1 MPKRISGL
9 IAITAATVL
18 LAAGLAG
25 QDVSAEANA
34 STSKL
39 PPTPPRQDAKVGQ
52 VNLEAAKKSEAER
65 AEAERQSPG
74 PTPAKWPEPHE
85 ETVQLLGAGKAAT
98 VLSGAAIRLSAP
110 TGRTKSAVAPAS
122 TARLRVLDRSKAE
135 AADVSGFLLT
145 VARADG
151 VTGDSP
157 AQLTVDYSSFAEAVG
172 GGWASRLELIS
183 LPACALTTPSKQG
196 CLTSMPVGSVNN
208 QENKTLSAPVS
219 LGSEERVMAVTAAQ
233 ASGNGDYGATSLSP
247 ASTWSAGRNSGD
259 FTWNYPLRV
268 PPPPAGPAP
277 SLSIDYS
284 AQSVDG
290 TTAATNSQPSWI
302 GEGFSLSESY
312 VERKYMTCDDDG
324 QAGKYDLCWKY
335 DNATLVLNGQG
346 SELVKDGAGWRLKND
361 DGSKVERIVT
371 STAADGDAKEQW
383 LVTTLDGTKYYFG
396 REKVLPGATD
406 PVTNSVWTVPVAGDD
421 SGEPCHKTTF
431 ATSFCDNQE
440 WRWNLDYVED
450 PRGNTM
456 SLWYAEETNYYAKN
470 GVTTGTATKSY
481 TRGGY
486 PTKILYGQR
495 AEAMTASAPLQVQF
509 TTQERCTA
517 NCSTLNST
525 TKGNWPDVPFDQ
537 ICAAG
542 ATCTKTGPSFFSR
555 RWLDQVT
562 TQVRKGNEYQN
573 VDHWQLGHSFPNPG
587 DSMSGKALWLTSI
600 THSGVAPGSVTA
612 TPLKVS
618 FGGFTL
624 PNRVDSDSDGISPMS
639 KYRVDK
645 IWTETGAKVT
655 VNYAEPEC
663 KPGNMPASAAS
674 NALRCYPV
682 HWQPPQSAERDDWF
696 HRHVVTQVR
705 VNDVTGGADAVV
717 TNYSYG
723 GGGAWHYQEN
733 ALVPPKQRNWSEWRG
748 FRTVTTSSGDPL
760 ASGPRSRTVTAYFRG
775 MNGDRASVSGG
786 TKSVS
791 IPDTQG
797 GSRVDSPALAGLV
810 REAITYAASDSNTEV
825 VGSLTDYWVHE
836 TAAQTIDTAAGIVRR
851 ANLVKP
857 STVTARTK
865 RDGGR
870 ADLLHIATT
879 TYDPDTGLPVT
890 SEDQGDEGKADETCT
905 VTSYAKNATRRN
917 YVSRVVASK
926 GKCDAASD
934 NPPENRLIGDQR
946 NLYDGQA
953 FGVAPTKGNLTST
966 ERVGRYSAAGVPD
979 YQTIAT
985 TTYDALGR
993 PTSSTDALERT
1004 STTAY
1009 TPSGAGALE
1018 QTISKAPP
1026 VVPGNPNS
1034 AVLTTKATYRPEWG
1048 TKSQTV
1054 DPNGKIT
1061 DLDYDSLGRLTAV
1074 WLPNQS
1080 KAANKLANMRYTYAI
1095 SPSIPSYVR
1104 TDDLNVNADGYLSGF
1119 AIYDSLLRSRQTQA
1133 VAPNG
1138 GRLISETKYNTRG
1151 LPVVQNSDLWNSSAP
1166 SGTLAAV
1173 LDTAVPNQTIL
1184 TYDGVGRQTVS
1195 TFAMFAQAQW
1205 STRTLYGGDTITTLP
1220 PTGAPATAEVKDAR
1234 GRVIE
1239 RREYDSST
1247 VTPGFIPSKYTYDAG
1262 GQLAQ
1267 MTTAGST
1274 WSFDYDLLGR
1284 KTSSTD
1290 PDSGTTSYDYDAADR
1305 LVAVTGAN
1313 QKKLLTTYDNLN
1325 RKSAVHEGS
1334 KTDPNLR
1341 LSWDYDPAGNLG
1353 QLYQSNRY
1361 PTGKAG
1367 PVYRSRITERNV
1379 LYKPEE
1385 TFLIIPASE
1394 GPELAA
1400 SYQTTTAYAP
1410 DAQSVAWTQVPGG
1423 GSLGSEVL
1431 HFTYNNLAQPTS
1443 MKSGDATYVNDVS
1456 YTAVGDPERYDLG
1469 ASQNMPISNTF
1480 QLGTRRLLDSLSG
1493 VGNLAANHVYSYD
1506 PAGNL
1511 LKDDNKVG
1519 GDAQCYKYD
1528 GHARLTEAWSPSD
1541 TNCATA
1547 PSVAGLGG
1555 PAPYWQSWTYAASG
1569 LRQTQTDH
1577 TSAGDTKETYAYD
1590 TAQPH
1595 TLKSVTTTGAA
1606 PKPTA
1611 TFDYDAA
1618 GNTTVRPD
1626 PSSGVQALTWNAENK
1641 LQKLEN
1647 VAGETSYIY
1656 DADGTLILRKSPD
1669 ETILYVGS
1677 LEITLDKAN
1686 KALSS
1691 KREYSINGQAVAV
1704 RSSTTDL
1711 DWLIPDHHGTSSVAV
1726 DSKTLVATRR
1736 YTTPFGETRGTEPF
1750 TWPDNHG
1757 FLGKPEDKTT
1767 GLTHIGAREYD
1778 PGIGRF
1784 ISVDPL
1790 IDPADPH
1797 QMLGYTYGSN
1807 NPATVSDPTGLIE
1820 REEGGGGVG
1829 CSGPCSPS
1837 GDSGGSSGGTNGGGG
1852 GGDAGGSNGGGGT
1865 DNNNTGRKSRWDSAM
1880 DYVSKKLN
1888 RNPSPGGNFAEGA
1901 ILAAMESVRGSQE
1914 LGFQVYACAGF
1925 DRDSCGIT
1933 GADIGTF
1940 ARDPMAGLT
1949 NGLIAGGKSAFEPVK
1964 EDVRAGKPNR
1974 AAGRLAEFAAEILL
1988 PGSKGIPGISSKLL
2002 KIRKLCSFA
2011 GATAVLMA
2019 DGIYKAIKDIKPG
2032 EKVIATDPETGRQ
2045 GAKTVLQTWV
2055 HDDTLMDLALEGGK
2069 ITTTQDHPFW
2079 SVTDGRF
2086 ERADHLAPGELVLS
2100 VGKRTVRVLGLVPQT
2115 SHRAAAYNLSVAD
2128 LHTYYVVAGTAP
2140 VLVHNDGGPGEGQA
2154 YLWRGVTDN
2163 ELADISASRSWNSPT
2178 GIKYFSFT
2186 ERGAAEYARRAHA
2199 AFPQDSPYTMI
2210 RTTVKVADL
2219 PEKAHMAHTADVIDG
2234 GVALRN
2240 DELKILGRPSI
2251 MTKMS
2256 IGGVS
2261 CR

>member
-1 MPKRISGL
+1 MPKRFSGL
-9 IAITAATVL
+9 VAITAASVL
-18 LAAGLAG
+18 LAVGLAG
-25 QDVSAEANA
+25 QDAGVEANA
-34 STSKL
+34 ATSKL

-52 VNLEAAKKSEAER
+52 VSLEAAKKSDAER
-65 AEAERQSPG
+65 AEAERPSPG
-74 PTPAKWPEPHE
+74 PAPATWPQPHE
-85 ETVQLLGAGKAAT
+85 ETVQLAGPGKAITAFT
-98 VLSGAAIRLSAP
+98 GAAVRLTAP
-110 TGRTKSAVAPAS
+110 TGRTKSAVAPAT

-151 VTGDSP
+151 VTADSP
-157 AQLTVDYSSFAEAVG
+157 AQLTVDYASFAEAIG

-183 LPACALTTPSKQG
+183 LPACAVTTPDKPG
-196 CLTSMPVGSVNN
+196 CLAPTPVGSVNN
-208 QENKTLSAPVS
+208 QENETLSAPVS
-219 LGSEERVMAVTAAQ
+219 LGTEDRVMAVTAAP
-233 ASGNGDYGATSLSP
+233 ASGNGDYGATSLGP

-312 VERKYMTCDDDG
+312 IERKYMTCDDDG
-324 QAGKYDLCWKY
+324 QTGKYDLCWKY

-346 SELVKDGAGWRLKND
+346 SELVKDTTGWRLKND
-361 DGSKVERIVT
+361 DGSKVERVVT
-371 STAADGDAKEQW
+371 STGVDGDEKEQW
-383 LVTTLDGTKYYFG
+383 LVTTLDGTKYHFG
-396 REKVLPGATD
+396 LQKVLPGDSD

-431 ATSFCDNQE
+431 AASFCDNQE

-450 PRGNTM
+450 PHGNAM
-456 SLWYAEETNYYAKN
+456 SLWYAKETNYYAKN

-495 AEAMTASAPLQVQF
+495 ADAMTASAPLQVQF
-509 TTQERCTA
+509 VTQERCIE

-525 TKGNWPDVPFDQ
+525 TKANWPDVPFDQ

-555 RWLDQVT
+555 RQLEQVT
-562 TQVRKGNEYQN
+562 TQVRKGTEYQN

-600 THSGVAPGSVTA
+600 THSGVAPGSSTA
-612 TPLKVS
+612 APLKVS

-624 PNRVDSDSDGISPMS
+624 PNRVDSDGDGISPMS

-663 KPGNMPASAAS
+663 AAATADKPAHMPASPAS
-674 NALRCYPV
+674 NTMRCYPV
-682 HWQPPQSAERDDWF
+682 HWQPPQSAPRDDWF

-733 ALVPPKQRNWSEWRG
+733 ALILKKERNWSEWRG

-760 ASGPRSRTVTAYFRG
+760 ATGPRSRTVTSYFRG

-791 IPDTQG
+791 IPDTKS
-797 GSRVDSPALAGLV
+797 GSRVDAPALAGLV
-810 REAITYAASDSNTEV
+810 REAITYAGSDSNTQV

-836 TAAQTIDTAAGIVRR
+836 TAAQTIDTEAGLVRR

-857 STVTARTK
+857 TSVTARTV
-865 RDGGR
+865 RDGDR
-870 ADLLHIATT
+870 PDLVHTATT
-879 TYDPDTGLPVT
+879 TYDSDTGLPVM
-890 SEDQGDEGKADETCT
+890 SEDEGDPGKSNETCT
-905 VTSYAKNATRRN
+905 VTSYAKNATMRN

-926 GKCDAASD
+926 GKCDATSG
-934 NPPENRLIGDQR
+934 NPPENRLIADQR
-946 NLYDGQA
+946 NLYDKQA
-953 FGVAPTKGNLTST
+953 FGVAPTSGNLTST
-966 ERVGRYSAAGVPD
+966 QRVGGYSSAGVPS
-979 YQTIAT
+979 YQTTAT

-993 PTSSTDALERT
+993 PTSSTDTLGRT
-1004 STTAY
+1004 STTEYIPA
-1009 TPSGAGALE
+1009 GAGALE
-1018 QTISKAPP
+1018 RTISRTPP
-1026 VVPGNPNS
+1026 IVPGNANG
-1034 AVLTTKATYRPEWG
+1034 ATLKTEATYRPEWG
-1048 TKSQTV
+1048 TRSRTL
-1054 DPNGKIT
+1054 DPNDKIT

-1080 KAANKLANMRYTYAI
+1080 KADNKLPNMRYTYAI
-1095 SPSIPSYVR
+1095 SPSVPSYVR
-1104 TDDLNVNADGYLSGF
+1104 SDDLNVNANGYLSGF
-1119 AIYDSLLRSRQTQA
+1119 AIYDSLLRSRQIQA

-1151 LPVVQNSDLWNSSAP
+1151 LPVLQNSDLWNSSAP

-1205 STRTLYGGDTITTLP
+1205 STRTVYDGDTITTLP
-1220 PTGAPATAEVKDAR
+1220 PAGAPATAEVKDAR

-1239 RREYDSST
+1239 RREYNGST
-1247 VTPGFIPSKYTYDAG
+1247 VTPDFIPSKYTYDAG

-1290 PDSGTTSYDYDAADR
+1290 PDSGTTAYEYDAADR

-1313 QKKLLTTYDNLN
+1313 QKKLITTYDNLD
-1325 RKSAVHEGS
+1325 RKTAVHEGS

-1353 QLYQSNRY
+1353 QIYQSNRY
-1361 PTGKAG
+1361 PAGKAG
-1367 PVYRSRITERNV
+1367 AVYRSRVTERNA
-1379 LYKPEE
+1379 LYKPEA

-1394 GPELAA
+1394 GAGLAA
-1400 SYQTTTAYAP
+1400 SYQTTTGYAP
-1410 DAQSVAWTQVPGG
+1410 DAQTVAWTQIPGG

-1431 HFTYNNLAQPTS
+1431 NFTYNNLAQPTS
-1443 MKSGDATYVNDVS
+1443 MKSGDATYVNGVS

-1547 PSVAGLGG
+1547 PSVGELGG
-1555 PAPYWQSWTYAASG
+1555 PAPYWQSWTYSASG

-1595 TLKSVTTTGAA
+1595 SLKSVTTTGAA
-1606 PKPTA
+1606 PKPA
-1611 TFDYDAA
+1611 AAFEYDAA

-1656 DADGTLILRKSPD
+1656 DADGALILRKSPD
-1669 ETILYVGS
+1669 ETVLYVGS

-1686 KALSS
+1686 NSLSS
-1691 KREYSINGQAVAV
+1691 KREYAINGQAVAV

-1736 YTTPFGETRGTEPF
+1736 YTTPFGESRGAEPF

-1757 FLGKPEDKTT
+1757 FLGKPEDETT

-1784 ISVDPL
+1784 LSVDPVM
-1790 IDPADPH
+1790 DPADPH
-1797 QMLGYTYGSN
+1797 QMLGYTYGN
-1807 NPATVSDPTGLIE
+1807 NSPATVSDPTGLMNDCDCH
-1820 REEGGGGVG
+1820 GS
-1829 CSGPCSPS
+1829 SGPMPPPS
-1837 GDSGGSSGGTNGGGG
+1837 TTPADNGGSSGGTNGGDA

-1865 DNNNTGRKSRWDSAM
+1865 DNNNTRRKSRWDSAM

-1888 RNPSPGGNFAEGA
+1888 RHPSPGGNFAEGA

-1925 DRDSCGIT
+1925 DRNSCGIT
-1933 GADIGTF
+1933 GADISIL
-1940 ARDPMAGLT
+1940 ARDPGAAIT
-1949 NGLIAGGKSAFEPVK
+1949 NGLQAGGKAAFEPVK
-1964 EDVRAGKPNR
+1964 ADVVAGMPNR
-1974 AAGRLAEFAAEILL
+1974 AAGRVAEFVGELLL
-1988 PGSKGIPGISSKLL
+1988 PGTKGVPGVSSKVL
-2002 KIRKLCSFA
+2002 KIRKFCSFA

-2032 EKVIATDPETGRQ
+2032 DKVFATDPETGRR

-2055 HDDTLMDLALEGGK
+2055 HDDTLMDLALASGK
-2069 ITTTQDHPFW
+2069 ITTTEDHPFW
-2079 SVTDGRF
+2079 SVTDSQF
-2086 ERADHLAPGELVLS
+2086 ERADQLAPGEKVLS
-2100 VGKRTVRVLGLVPQT
+2100 AAGRPVLVGGLVPRT
-2115 SHRAAAYNLSVAD
+2115 SHLGQAYNLTVAD
-2128 LHTYYVVAGTAP
+2128 LHTYYVGTGAQS
-2140 VLVHNDGGPGEGQA
+2140 VLVHNASCPDGFDYEAASLSGMRADKQNLTRAGREYQKHMGRGELPKVGGKELNKTGQDMLDDILSDPHTDYQPVTSGGFSGGHRLIGNNVA
-2154 YLWRGVTDN
+2154 NGKFVGATFDADGAFQYFGVY
-2163 ELADISASRSWNSPT
+2163 P
-2178 GIKYFSFT
+2178 
-2186 ERGAAEYARRAHA
+2186 
-2199 AFPQDSPYTMI
+2199 
-2210 RTTVKVADL
+2210 
-2219 PEKAHMAHTADVIDG
+2219 
-2234 GVALRN
+2234 
-2240 DELKILGRPSI
+2240 
-2251 MTKMS
+2251 
-2256 IGGVS
+2256 
-2261 CR
+2261 